1 MRLFT
6 KYFLFGMLV
15 LGLAFSVSG
24 YFLLHYSMESSL
36 AREAEFAL
44 RQFQYDKFTVQS
56 AMLSGPDVYDVKS
69 LFAGLAEEISSPVA
83 FFAEDGTVV
92 YTEIEGIEDSFL
104 EELSEGAHVYR
115 FQDTPEGGCVLVGSV
130 LNGDDITL
138 REVIWNVTEDY
149 QGVFSIVPKDG
160 AEWPGSREGT
170 GKFSFVT
177 RWDVSKAIRQ
187 QQTLRQYFVRCYL
200 VAMEAGMVLLG
211 VLSALLTTPLKRM
224 SKAAGRMAEGCYEE
238 RLAISGRDEI
248 GELAGSFNRM
258 ADAVE
263 EKIGELSKA
272 AREKEDFVANFAHEL
287 KTPLTSII
295 GYADTIYQKELSRED
310 IRRASWNIWNEGM
323 RLEALSFKLLELTVL
338 GRQEFPLV
346 EMPADELLQDA
357 AEGLAPLMEENG
369 IELRMEAQPAYVK
382 VDYDL
387 LKTLLMNLADN
398 SVKAGAGR
406 IELSGELVGE
416 GASPVSGGQYRIR
429 VRDDGCGM
437 EEEVLSR
444 ITEAFYMVDK
454 ARSRKQHGA
463 GLGLALAD
471 RIARVHGSTLA
482 FQSRRGQGT
491 EVSFLLEIG
500 PSPSGEADGD
510 GESNALTSGKG
521 GTEDGE
527 RKNGGT
533 AEEPGGLCREK
544 CGLME

>member
-200 VAMEAGMVLLG
+200 VAMAAGMVLLG

-263 EKIGELSKA
+263 EKIGEL
-272 AREKEDFVANFAHEL
+272 V
-287 KTPLTSII
+287 KT
-295 GYADTIYQKELSRED
+295 A
-310 IRRASWNIWNEGM
+310 
-323 RLEALSFKLLELTVL
+323 
-338 GRQEFPLV
+338 V
-346 EMPADELLQDA
+346 E
-357 AEGLAPLMEENG
+357 
-369 IELRMEAQPAYVK
+369 
-382 VDYDL
+382 
-387 LKTLLMNLADN
+387 T
-398 SVKAGAGR
+398 
-406 IELSGELVGE
+406 
-416 GASPVSGGQYRIR
+416 
-429 VRDDGCGM
+429 
-437 EEEVLSR
+437 
-444 ITEAFYMVDK
+444 
-454 ARSRKQHGA
+454 
-463 GLGLALAD
+463 
-471 RIARVHGSTLA
+471 
-482 FQSRRGQGT
+482 T
-491 EVSFLLEIG
+491 EVIEI
-500 PSPSGEADGD
+500 
-510 GESNALTSGKG
+510 
-521 GTEDGE
+521 
-527 RKNGGT
+527 R
-533 AEEPGGLCREK
+533 
-544 CGLME
+544 